1 MRLHVALLAGV
12 LTTPVLPQSPVPD
25 LQSGLQLFNSG
36 KYDECFKIVS
46 SYLHE
51 NPNSGPAHKLLGMD
65 EFMLGKRPEALQQL
79 QRATELM
86 PGDSDAFYYLGR
98 LYFEA
103 DNAPAA
109 LVAFQRA
116 VELDPSNIRAQ
127 NHMGQSYEAMGRL
140 GDAERSYLKAI
151 EVEKGQTKK
160 SGWPSYNL
168 GVLYSNN
175 GRSEQAI
182 SCFRQTL
189 TLNPEFP
196 EAKIK
201 LAALLSN
208 QKEARGLLEEA
219 LRSDPQNAEAHYRLA
234 LLLSKSGMRDEAQRH
249 FALFE
254 KCRKF

>member
-1 MRLHVALLAGV
+1 MRLRVALLASV
-12 LTTPVLPQSPVPD
+12 LTTPVLPQSPVPA

-46 SYLHE
+46 SYVHE

-65 EFMLGKRPEALQQL
+65 EFMLGKRPEALQEL
-79 QRATELM
+79 QQATELM

-98 LYFEA
+98 LHFEA
-103 DNAPAA
+103 NNAPASLA
-109 LVAFQRA
+109 AFQRA
-116 VELDPSNIRAQ
+116 VALQPSNVRAQ

-151 EVEKGQTKK
+151 EMEKGRTKK

-175 GRSEQAI
+175 GRPEPAI

-189 TLNPEFP
+189 ASNPDFA

-208 QKEARGLLEEA
+208 EEARGLLEDA

-254 KCRKF
+254 KCRKL